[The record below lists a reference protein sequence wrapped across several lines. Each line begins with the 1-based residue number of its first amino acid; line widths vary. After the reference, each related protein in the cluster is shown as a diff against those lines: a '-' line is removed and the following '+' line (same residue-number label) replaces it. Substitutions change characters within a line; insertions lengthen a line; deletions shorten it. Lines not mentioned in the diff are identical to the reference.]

1 MTDSTEMSDPY
12 RSPAYPMDQEDLP
25 RRPGYRRPG
34 GLTAICVIA
43 IVAGIVGIL
52 LVLMGA
58 LGFVVSLALQGNFP
72 TGSTTSEAHR
82 LTQEMNEEVHALA
95 LYFVIPNILVY
106 LIDSAV
112 AVSLLVGGVKGLKL
126 KPHARRLLLVT
137 FCGALIFEL
146 LRTPY
151 YLYQQMLFSGIQNE
165 YWPKIFA
172 AQSGPV
178 AFDGEAMASFM
189 SIVGY
194 VMIVVF
200 LLMKGGF
207 YAVGA
212 TYVSRPKIKQL
223 FDERQRS
230 SI

>member
-1 MTDSTEMSDPY
+1 MTDSTPMSDPY
-12 RSPAYPMDQEDLP
+12 RSPAYPTDHEGP
-25 RRPGYRRPG
+25 PGRPGRRRPG

-43 IVAGIVGIL
+43 IVAGVLGIL
-52 LVLMGA
+52 FVLLGA
-58 LGFVVSLALQGNFP
+58 VGFAVSLAMQGNLP
-72 TGSTTSEAHR
+72 TGATTGEAHR
-82 LTQEMNEEVHALA
+82 LTQEMNAKVHALA
-95 LYFVIPNILVY
+95 LWFVIPNILV
-106 LIDSAV
+106 LLVDGAV

-126 KPHARRLLLVT
+126 KPEGRRLLLVT
-137 FCGALIFEL
+137 FCGALIFEF

-172 AQSGPV
+172 AQQGPV
-178 AFDGEAMASFM
+178 AFDGEAMATFM
-189 SIVGY
+189 SILGFA
-194 VMIVVF
+194 MIAVF
-200 LLMKGGF
+200 LLIKGAF

-230 SI
+230 ST